1 MAEHNHPFKAAPRAA
16 RPVRPRN
23 HGETKLNPTDAL
35 LHSKARVLVTGAGGF
50 IGSALV
56 HALNQRGI
64 EQIVVTDCLGEDEK
78 WRNLLPLSFE
88 DYVPAEEFLDGIE
101 DDPDTFGRFAAVFHL
116 GACSS
121 TTVTD
126 ADFVLRNNFAY
137 TKSLCR
143 WALFSGAR
151 FVYASSAAT
160 YGDGSAG
167 MDDKATDLARFRP
180 LNLYGYSKHLFDLYA
195 MREGILDDIVG
206 IKYFNVFGPNEYHKG
221 DMRSLVCK
229 AFDEIQKTGRI
240 RLFKSYKPEYPDGG
254 QMRDF
259 VYVKD
264 AVEMTLHLAETET
277 AGGLYNIGSGTAR
290 TWIDLAN
297 SLFAALGKKPEIEF
311 FDMPESIRNQYQ
323 YYTCA
328 DISKIRSTGYE
339 KPVTTLEDSVAD
351 YAVNYLLPRKRLG
364 E

>member
-1 MAEHNHPFKAAPRAA
+1 MASHNTPFKVAPRST
-16 RPVRPRN
+16 RSR
-23 HGETKLNPTDAL
+23 HSGEKKLNPNDSL
-35 LHSKARVLVTGAGGF
+35 LHEKARVLVTGAGGF

-56 HALNQRGI
+56 HVLNQRGI
-64 EQIVVTDCLGEDEK
+64 DQIIVTDRLGEDEK
-78 WRNLLPLSFE
+78 WRNLLPLAFE
-88 DYVPAEEFLDGIE
+88 DYVPADEFMEGIE
-101 DDPDTFGRFAAVFHL
+101 DDPDHFGRFAAVFHL

-126 ADFVLRNNFAY
+126 ADFVLENNYAY
-137 TKSLCR
+137 TKDLCR
-143 WALFSGAR
+143 WALFSGSR

-167 MDDKATDLARFRP
+167 MDDKSEDISKLRP

-195 MREGILDDIVG
+195 SREEILPEIVG

-229 AFDEIQKTGRI
+229 AFDQIQETGRI
-240 RLFKSYKPEYPDGG
+240 RLFKSHKPEYPDGG

-264 AVEMTLHLAETET
+264 AVEMTLHLAENED
-277 AGGLYNIGSGTAR
+277 AGGLYNIGSGFAR
-290 TWIDLAN
+290 TWNDLAGA
-297 SLFAALGKKPEIEF
+297 LFAALGKEPNIEYI
-311 FDMPESIRNQYQ
+311 DMPESIRHQYQ

-328 DISKIRSTGYE
+328 DISKIRKTGYVR
-339 KPVTTLEDSVAD
+339 PMTSLEDAVRD
-351 YAVNYLLPRKRLG
+351 YAVNYLLPGKRLG
-364 E
+364 D

>member
-1 MAEHNHPFKAAPRAA
+1 MNTTGNRPLPDKPRRTQKIA
-16 RPVRPRN
+16 VR
-23 HGETKLNPTDAL
+23 DVL
-35 LHSKARVLVTGAGGF
+35 LHEKARVLVTGAGGF

-56 HALNQRGI
+56 HELNRRGLT
-64 EQIVVTDCLGEDEK
+64 QIVVTDFLGEDDK
-78 WRNLLPLSFE
+78 WRNLLPLAFE
-88 DYVPAEEFLDGIE
+88 DYVPAGEFLDNI
-101 DDPDTFGRFAAVFHL
+101 GRTADHHGKFAAVFHL

-126 ADFVLRNNFAY
+126 ADSVLKNNYAY

-143 WALFSGAR
+143 WAMSSGAR

-167 MDDKATDLARFRP
+167 MDDREENLARFRP
-180 LNLYGYSKHLFDLYA
+180 LNLYGYSKQLFDLYA
-195 MREGILDDIVG
+195 SREEILPEIVG

-229 AFDEIQKTGRI
+229 AYDQIQSTGRI
-240 RLFKSYKPEYPDGG
+240 GLFKSYKPEYTDGG
-254 QMRDF
+254 QMRDI

-264 AVEMTLHLAETET
+264 AVDMTLHLAENEE
-277 AGGLYNIGSGTAR
+277 AGGLFNVGSGVAR

-297 SLFAALGKKPEIEF
+297 ALFSALGKPPQIDFIE
-311 FDMPESIRNQYQ
+311 MPEKIRSQYQ
-323 YYTCA
+323 YHTRA
-328 DISKIRSTGYE
+328 DISKALAAGYK
-339 KPVTTLEDSVAD
+339 KPLTPLGDAVRD
-351 YAVNYLLPRKRLG
+351 YVLNYLVPGKRLG

>member
-1 MAEHNHPFKAAPRAA
+1 MPTHPT
-16 RPVRPRN
+16 N
-23 HGETKLNPTDAL
+23 NNSTLIHE
-35 LHSKARVLVTGAGGF
+35 KARILVTGAGGF

-56 HALNQRGI
+56 HELNRRGLAR
-64 EQIVVTDCLGEDEK
+64 IVVTDFLGEDEK
-78 WRNLLPLSFE
+78 WKNLLPLEFE
-88 DYVPAEEFLDGIE
+88 DYIPAGEFLSGIQGN
-101 DDPDTFGRFAAVFHL
+101 PDRYGRFDAVFHL

-126 ADFVLRNNFAY
+126 AAYVMENNYAY

-143 WALFSGAR
+143 WSLSTGAR

-167 MDDKATDLARFRP
+167 MDDKSVDLRPFRP
-180 LNLYGYSKHLFDLYA
+180 LNLYGYSKQLFDLYA
-195 MREGILDDIVG
+195 CRQGTLPQIVG
-206 IKYFNVFGPNEYHKG
+206 IKYFNVFGPNEFHKG

-229 AFDEIQKTGRI
+229 AYDQIQATGGI
-240 RLFKSYKPEYPDGG
+240 RLFKSYKPEYSDGG

-264 AVEMTLHLAETET
+264 AVDMTLHLANGE
-277 AGGLYNIGSGTAR
+277 AGGLFNVGSGTAR
-290 TWIDLAN
+290 TWIDLAKA
-297 SLFAALGKKPEIEF
+297 LFAALGKPPQIEF
-311 FDMPESIRNQYQ
+311 VEMPDTIRNQYQ

-328 DISKIRSTGYE
+328 DISKVRETGYA
-339 KPVTTLEDSVAD
+339 KPATTLEDAVRD
-351 YAVNYLLPRKRLG
+351 YAVNYLLPHKRLG

>member
-1 MAEHNHPFKAAPRAA
+1 MQPFQTAEGKRRGAAVAKKVTPRD
-16 RPVRPRN
+16 
-23 HGETKLNPTDAL
+23 KL
-35 LHSKARVLVTGAGGF
+35 LHEKARILVTGAGGF

-56 HALNQRGI
+56 HELNRRGLT
-64 EQIVVTDCLGEDEK
+64 QIIVTDFLSEDEK
-78 WRNLLPLSFE
+78 WKNLLPLEFE
-88 DYVPAEEFLDGIE
+88 DYVAADDFLD
-101 DDPDTFGRFAAVFHL
+101 DVTRDPDHHGKFAAVFHL

-126 ADFVLRNNFAY
+126 SAYVLKNNYAY
-137 TKSLCR
+137 TKNLCKWSL
-143 WALFSGAR
+143 SMGAR

-167 MDDKATDLARFRP
+167 MDDKTENLRAFRP
-180 LNLYGYSKHLFDLYA
+180 LNLYGYSKQLFDLYA
-195 MREGILDDIVG
+195 WREEILPEIVG

-229 AFDEIQKTGRI
+229 AYEQIRSTGLI
-240 RLFKSYKPEYPDGG
+240 RLFKSHKPEYADGC

-264 AVEMTLHLAETET
+264 AVDMTLHLAEEEE
-277 AGGLYNIGSGTAR
+277 AGGLFNIGSGAAR
-290 TWIDLAN
+290 TWVDLAN
-297 SLFAALGKKPEIEF
+297 ALFASLGLPPKIEF
-311 FDMPESIRNQYQ
+311 IDMPANIRDQYQ

-328 DISKIRSTGYE
+328 DISKLRSAGYT
-339 KPVTTLEDSVAD
+339 PPTTPLEEAVRD
-351 YAVNYLLPRKRLG
+351 YAVNYLLPGKRLG

>member
-126 ADFVLRNNFAY
+126 ADFVLQNNFAY

-167 MDDKATDLARFRP
+167 MDDKATDLSRFRP

-229 AFDEIQKTGRI
+229 AFDEIQNTGRI

>member
-1 MAEHNHPFKAAPRAA
+1 MAPKASPSR
-16 RPVRPRN
+16 
-23 HGETKLNPTDAL
+23 ETL
-35 LHSKARVLVTGAGGF
+35 LHEKARVLVTGAGGF

-56 HALNQRGI
+56 HELNRRGLT
-64 EQIVVTDCLGEDEK
+64 QIVVTDFLGEDEK
-78 WRNLLPLSFE
+78 WKNLLPLEFE
-88 DYVPAEEFLDGIE
+88 DYVPAGEFLEGIAR
-101 DDPDTFGRFAAVFHL
+101 DPDRYGKFAAVFHL

-126 ADFVLRNNFAY
+126 AAYVLDNNFAY
-137 TKSLCR
+137 TKALCR
-143 WALFSGAR
+143 WSLAQGAR

-167 MDDKATDLARFRP
+167 MDDKSDNLRAFRP
-180 LNLYGYSKHLFDLYA
+180 LNLYGYSKQLFDLYA
-195 MREGILDDIVG
+195 WREGILPEVVG

-229 AFDEIQKTGRI
+229 AYEQIRATGVI

-254 QMRDF
+254 QQRDF

-264 AVEMTLHLAETET
+264 AVEMTLHLAD
-277 AGGLYNIGSGTAR
+277 ADKACGLYNVGSGVAR
-290 TWIDLAN
+290 TWVDLAN
-297 SLFAALGKKPEIEF
+297 ALFAALGQPPKIEF
-311 FDMPESIRNQYQ
+311 IDMPENIRGQYQ

-328 DISKIRSTGYE
+328 DISKVRGTGYTR
-339 KPVTTLEDSVAD
+339 PTTTLEESVRD
-351 YAVNYLLPRKRLG
+351 YTVNYLLPGKRLG

>member
-16 RPVRPRN
+16 RPARPRN

-101 DDPDTFGRFAAVFHL
+101 EDPDTFGRFAAVFHL

-311 FDMPESIRNQYQ
+311 FDMPESIRHQYQ

>member
-1 MAEHNHPFKAAPRAA
+1 MAEHNHPFKVTPRPQRTA
-16 RPVRPRN
+16 RPRN

-64 EQIVVTDCLGEDEK
+64 DQIIVTDCLGEDEK
-78 WRNLLPLSFE
+78 WRNLLPLAFE
-88 DYVPAEEFLDGIE
+88 DYVPAEDFLDGIE

-143 WALFSGAR
+143 WALFSGSR

-180 LNLYGYSKHLFDLYA
+180 LNLYGYSKHLFDLFA

-229 AFDEIQKTGRI
+229 AFDEIQNTGRI
-240 RLFKSYKPEYPDGG
+240 RLFKSHKPEYPDGG
-254 QMRDF
+254 QLRDF
-259 VYVKD
+259 IYVKD
-264 AVEMTLHLAETET
+264 AVEMTLHLAETES
-277 AGGLYNIGSGTAR
+277 AGGLHNVGSGTAR

-297 SLFAALGKKPEIEF
+297 SLFSALGKKPEIEF
-311 FDMPESIRNQYQ
+311 FDMPESIRHQYQ
-323 YYTCA
+323 YHTCA
-328 DISKIRSTGYE
+328 DISKLRATGYE

>member
-1 MAEHNHPFKAAPRAA
+1 MAPKSSPSR
-16 RPVRPRN
+16 
-23 HGETKLNPTDAL
+23 ETL
-35 LHSKARVLVTGAGGF
+35 LHEKARVLVTGAGGL

-56 HALNQRGI
+56 HELNRRGLQ
-64 EQIVVTDCLGEDEK
+64 QIVVTDFLGEDEK
-78 WRNLLPLSFE
+78 WKNLLPLEFE
-88 DYVPAEEFLDGIE
+88 DYVPAGEFLEGIAL
-101 DDPDTFGRFAAVFHL
+101 DPDRYGKFAAVFHL

-126 ADFVLRNNFAY
+126 AAYVLDNNFAY
-137 TKSLCR
+137 TKALCKWSL
-143 WALFSGAR
+143 ASGAR

-167 MDDKATDLARFRP
+167 MDDKSDNLQAFRP
-180 LNLYGYSKHLFDLYA
+180 LNLYGYSKQLFDLYA
-195 MREGILDDIVG
+195 WREEILPEVVG

-229 AFDEIQKTGRI
+229 AYEQIRSTGLI

-254 QMRDF
+254 QQRDF

-264 AVEMTLHLAETET
+264 AVEMTLHLAGTEE
-277 AGGLYNIGSGTAR
+277 AGGLYNVGSGVAR
-290 TWIDLAN
+290 TWVDLAN
-297 SLFAALGKKPEIEF
+297 ALFSALGQPPNIEF
-311 FDMPESIRNQYQ
+311 IDMPENIRGQYQ

-328 DISKIRSTGYE
+328 DISKVRGTGYTR
-339 KPVTTLEDSVAD
+339 PPTTLEEAVRD
-351 YAVNYLLPRKRLG
+351 YAVNYLLPGKRLG

>member
-1 MAEHNHPFKAAPRAA
+1 MSAKPAKKKES
-16 RPVRPRN
+16 
-23 HGETKLNPTDAL
+23 L
-35 LHSKARVLVTGAGGF
+35 LHPKARVLVTGAAGF

-56 HALNQRGI
+56 HALNERGI
-64 EQIVVTDCLGEDEK
+64 SQIVVTDFLGQDEK
-78 WRNLLPLSFE
+78 WRNIAPLDFE
-88 DYVPAEEFLDGIE
+88 DYVPADKLLE
-101 DDPDTFGRFAAVFHL
+101 DLSRDPDAHGKFSACFHL

-126 ADFVLRNNFAY
+126 AEYVMANNFAY
-137 TKSLCR
+137 TKTLCR
-143 WALFSGAR
+143 WALKAGAR

-160 YGDGSAG
+160 YGDGTVG
-167 MDDKATDLARFRP
+167 MDDKTENLRAYRP

-195 MREGILDDIVG
+195 QKEELLPEIVG
-206 IKYFNVFGPNEYHKG
+206 LKYFNVFGPNEYHKG

-229 AFDEIQKTGRI
+229 AYEQIVSTGKI

-264 AVEMTLHLAETET
+264 AVAMTLHLAENET
-277 AGGLYNIGSGTAR
+277 AGGLFNVGAGVAR
-290 TWIDLAN
+290 TWVDLAN
-297 SLFAALGKKPEIEF
+297 ALFSALNLPPQIEF
-311 FDMPESIRNQYQ
+311 IEMPDSIKNQYQ

-328 DISKIRSTGYE
+328 DISKVREAGYGA
-339 KPVTTLEDSVAD
+339 PTTTLENAVRD
-351 YAVNYLLPRKRLG
+351 YAVNYLQPGKRLG

>member
-1 MAEHNHPFKAAPRAA
+1 MKTQPRPL
-16 RPVRPRN
+16 RSRLS
-23 HGETKLNPTDAL
+23 GEKRLNPQDVL
-35 LHSKARVLVTGAGGF
+35 LHEKARILVTGAGGF

-64 EQIVVTDCLGEDEK
+64 TQIIVTDCLGEDEK
-78 WRNLLPLSFE
+78 WRNLLPLTFE
-88 DYVPAEEFLDGIE
+88 DYVPAEEFLSGIE
-101 DDPDTFGRFAAVFHL
+101 EDSDRFGRFAAVFHL

-126 ADFVLRNNFAY
+126 SDFVLKNNYAY

-167 MDDKATDLARFRP
+167 MDDQTTDLSRLRP

-195 MREGILDDIVG
+195 HREEILPDIIG

-229 AFDEIQKTGRI
+229 AFDEIQRTSRM
-240 RLFKSYKPEYPDGG
+240 RLFKSYRPEYADGC

-264 AVEMTLHLAETET
+264 AVEMTLHLAENED
-277 AGGLYNIGSGTAR
+277 AGGLYNIGSGVAR
-290 TWIDLAN
+290 TWIDLATA
-297 SLFAALGKKPEIEF
+297 LFSALGKNPEIEF
-311 FDMPESIRNQYQ
+311 FDMPENIRSQYQ
-323 YYTCA
+323 YHTCA
-328 DISKIRSTGYE
+328 DISKLRAAGYS
-339 KPVTTLEDSVAD
+339 KPTTLLEDAVRD
-351 YAVNYLLPRKRLG
+351 YVVNYLLPGKRLG

>member
-1 MAEHNHPFKAAPRAA
+1 VNASPFHTPGGKGRGAIAAKKATPRD
-16 RPVRPRN
+16 
-23 HGETKLNPTDAL
+23 KL
-35 LHSKARVLVTGAGGF
+35 LHEKARILVTGAGGF

-56 HALNQRGI
+56 HELNRRGLT
-64 EQIVVTDCLGEDEK
+64 QIIVTDFLGEDEK
-78 WRNLLPLSFE
+78 WKNLLPLEFD
-88 DYVPAEEFLDGIE
+88 DYVAADDFLEETTR
-101 DDPDTFGRFAAVFHL
+101 DPDHFGKFAAVFHL

-126 ADFVLRNNFAY
+126 SAYVLENNYAY
-137 TKSLCR
+137 TKNLCK
-143 WALFSGAR
+143 WALSMGAR

-167 MDDKATDLARFRP
+167 MDDRSENLRAFRP
-180 LNLYGYSKHLFDLYA
+180 LNLYGYSKQLFDLYA
-195 MREGILDDIVG
+195 WREEILPDIVG

-229 AFDEIQKTGRI
+229 AYEQIRSTGLI
-240 RLFKSYKPEYPDGG
+240 RLFRSHKPDYLDGC

-264 AVEMTLHLAETET
+264 AVDMTLHLAEEED
-277 AGGLYNIGSGTAR
+277 AGGLFNIGSGAAR
-290 TWIDLAN
+290 TWVDLAN
-297 SLFAALGKKPEIEF
+297 ALFSSLGLPPKIEF
-311 FDMPESIRNQYQ
+311 IDMPANIRDQYQ

-328 DISKIRSTGYE
+328 DISKLRATGYST
-339 KPVTTLEDSVAD
+339 PTTSLEEAVRD
-351 YAVNYLLPRKRLG
+351 YAVNYLMPGKRLG